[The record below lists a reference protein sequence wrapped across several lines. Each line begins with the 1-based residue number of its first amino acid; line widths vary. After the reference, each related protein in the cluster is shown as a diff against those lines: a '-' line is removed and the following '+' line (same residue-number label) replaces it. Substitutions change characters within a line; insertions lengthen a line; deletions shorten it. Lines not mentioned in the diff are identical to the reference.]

1 MWGQKKQVK
10 KDFPR
15 AIIFLILGT
24 IQAQGLYFNSNPNN
38 LELLHEAPSYFKSKF
53 SFMLRKWR
61 VDRKSL

>member
-38 LELLHEAPSYFKSKF
+38 LEPFTWSTFIFQVKVFIHAEEVES
-53 SFMLRKWR
+53 W
-61 VDRKSL
+61 